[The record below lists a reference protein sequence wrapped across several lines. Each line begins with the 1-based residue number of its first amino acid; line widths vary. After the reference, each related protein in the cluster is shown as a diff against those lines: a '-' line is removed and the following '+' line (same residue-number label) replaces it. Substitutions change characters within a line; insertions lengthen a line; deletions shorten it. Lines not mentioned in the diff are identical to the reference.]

1 MNILILSASTG
12 GGHLKAS
19 KALKSYILE
28 NEPNSKIKVVDTLEY
43 VNPIVNKLVTKGYVI
58 LAKYLNPL
66 YKMLYRLTDKPN
78 ILTSLV
84 TKLIICLSEKLL
96 PLIQEFKPDVV
107 VTTHPFCT
115 EMTSILKGKNKIKIP
130 IVCIMTDYAPH
141 NTWIK
146 PNVDEYCVACEDMI
160 ADMVSRG
167 VKEEKIH
174 PYGIPVFADFFNR
187 DERDKE
193 VLLKELGL
201 SKDKMTVL
209 VMAGSFGVYNI
220 EKIYKDIN
228 QISMDFQIIVLTGNN
243 KRLYNNMK
251 KEIEGSNK
259 PTKLIK
265 FTNEVHRYMNLS
277 DVLITKPGGL
287 TVSEALASNLPLITF
302 DAIPGQEEA
311 NAKFLLDHHMSI
323 SIGNGDNCAQV
334 IEELLSD
341 KEELI
346 KIKEN
351 CIKFDKIESTKHLLE
366 LMRRLIKKNMDGK
379 NSEIA

>member
-19 KALKSYILE
+19 KALESYILE

-43 VNPIVNKLVTKGYVI
+43 INHIVNKLVTKGYII

-66 YKMLYRLTDKPN
+66 YKILYRLTDKPN

-96 PLIQEFKPDVV
+96 PLIQEFKPDVI

-174 PYGIPVFADFFNR
+174 AYGIPVYAGFFHQ

-201 SKDKMTVL
+201 SKNKMTVL

-220 EKIYKDIN
+220 EKIYKEIN
-228 QISMDFQIIVLTGNN
+228 QIPMDFQIIVLTGNN

-251 KEIEGSNK
+251 KEIKDSNK

-323 SIGNGDNCAQV
+323 SIGKGDKCTRAV
-334 IEELLSD
+334 EELLND
-341 KEELI
+341 EEKLI
-346 KIKEN
+346 KIREN
-351 CIKFDKIESTKHLLE
+351 CMKFDKKESTHNLLQ
-366 LMRRLIKKNMDGK
+366 LMRKLIKDSMNGK